1 MRRIRWG
8 MIGCGDVAEVKSGPG
23 FYKAENSTLVAV
35 MRRNGALAEDFARRH
50 GVPRWSDDAEAILAA
65 DDIDAVYIATPPA
78 SHRDYAVRC
87 ADAGKAVYVEKP
99 MARDAAECTD
109 MIAAARRNGVPLW
122 VGYYRRAL
130 PRFLKIKA
138 LIDDGAIG
146 AVRHVSVSHRAP
158 LVQASGAA
166 LPWRLDPA
174 VNGGGLFFD
183 VGCHTLDIL
192 DFLVGP
198 VAEARGFAASQ
209 AGASAAEDSVVAA
222 LRFASGAHGTAV
234 WSFCADAA
242 FEMNE
247 IVGASGRLRFSTFQA
262 TPIEL
267 VRGDAVE
274 TFAIADPPHVHQPLI
289 QAIVNEMN
297 GVGRCPSTGDSAL
310 RTAIV
315 MDRLVQEFREA
326 ARDNA
331 PGV

>member
-23 FYKAENSTLVAV
+23 FYKAANSALVAV
-35 MRRNGALAEDFARRH
+35 MRRNGALAADFARRH
-50 GVPRWSDDAEAILAA
+50 GVARWSDDAGAILSA
-65 DDIDAVYIATPPA
+65 DDIDAVYIATPPS

-99 MARDAAECTD
+99 MARDAAECRD

-146 AVRHVSVSHRAP
+146 AVRHVTVTHRAP
-158 LVQASGAA
+158 APAAAGGAP
-166 LPWRLDPA
+166 PWRIDPA
-174 VNGGGLFFD
+174 VSGGGLFFD
-183 VGCHTLDIL
+183 VGCHTLDCL
-192 DFLVGP
+192 DFLLGP
-198 VAEARGFAASQ
+198 IAEARGFADAL
-209 AGASAAEDSVVAA
+209 AGGATVEDSVVTA

-247 IVGASGRLRFSTFQA
+247 IVGALGRLRFSTFQA

-274 TFAIADPPHVHQPLI
+274 TFTIADPPHVHQPLI
-289 QAIVNEMN
+289 QTIVDEMN
-297 GVGRCPSTGDSAL
+297 GIGRCPSTGDSAL

-315 MDRLVQEFREA
+315 MDTLVQEFRA
-326 ARDNA
+326 MARDAA
-331 PGV
+331 PDP